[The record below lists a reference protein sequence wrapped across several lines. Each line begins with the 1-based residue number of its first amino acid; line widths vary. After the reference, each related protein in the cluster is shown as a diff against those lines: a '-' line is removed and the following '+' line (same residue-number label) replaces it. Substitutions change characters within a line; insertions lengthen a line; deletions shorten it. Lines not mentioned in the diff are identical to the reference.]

1 MLKDSLGLARK
12 IKRNEG
18 KTCLWVGNGSDFCVS
33 MQLHVSS
40 ASLHLQMQTWFVFL
54 FFVLFFFEEKKL
66 FILGVR
72 SQRERQRLKVDF

>member
-1 MLKDSLGLARK
+1 M
-12 IKRNEG
+12 
-18 KTCLWVGNGSDFCVS
+18 GNGSDFCVS

-66 FILGVR
+66 FILGGTLSKR
-72 SQRERQRLKVDF
+72 ATKIESRLLVVHSTVIFSKRRKINAF